1 MSRNF
6 NNNNATVNQNVE
18 VKSAFQMN
26 VERQIRNSLL
36 LPTMCYREAKKY
48 LSTLESRMGACKN
61 QERNEEM
68 QMQLL
73 ELCMI
78 LGVKAEDSVR
88 RVQEIR
94 LDNSRLNCNLDELP
108 TYVRLLQEQVQ
119 DMEKN
124 RVQDQLAQQAA
135 KIIKAQI
142 REASYVLNV

>member
-1 MSRNF
+1 MNNF
-6 NNNNATVNQNVE
+6 NNNATVNQNVE

-48 LSTLESRMGACKN
+48 LGTLESRMGTCKN

-94 LDNSRLNCNLDELP
+94 LDNSRLNCGLDELP

-124 RVQDQLAQQAA
+124 RIQDQLAQQAT
-135 KIIKAQI
+135 KIIKAQL